1 MRKGFVIALVIV
13 TGVAVELGIELAT
26 GRGEAWDSDV
36 YWTLGLPIAAL
47 ISLLA
52 GFISQGRDW
61 LWAAAIV
68 PAQVTTMM
76 VTSGDIVG
84 GLTLWPLT
92 AGLSSILSAPFV
104 GAAYVGS
111 RFRRITGREAPA
123 TPSASNQAI

>member
-1 MRKGFVIALVIV
+1 MFRKGFVIVLVIA
-13 TGVAVELGIELAT
+13 TGVALELGIERMT

-36 YWTLGLPIAAL
+36 YWTLGLPIAVL
-47 ISLLA
+47 LSVLA

-61 LWAAAIV
+61 LWAAALV

-92 AGLSSILSAPFV
+92 AGLSSILSAPFI
-104 GAAYVGS
+104 GAAYLGS
-111 RFRRITGREAPA
+111 RFRRVAGRD
-123 TPSASNQAI
+123 TPTTSPSNQTT